1 MFKTDKVNYDD
12 LKFAIARTKT
22 LDPKLKKKMQRD
34 LRTKLRPM
42 ADKIAGK
49 VPNTGP
55 LSRMTPRWGSAQAK
69 VTTATASRAGRA
81 IVMISVS
88 GPGFA
93 RILSITERAGSRT
106 NGYTASGK
114 AMINGPTGK
123 GLQDRYP
130 LVGRGGRFIWKAF
143 LEYQP
148 LLRTTSISIV
158 NDFIDEANSMSWG
171 K

>member
-42 ADKIAGK
+42 AE
-49 VPNTGP
+49 
-55 LSRMTPRWGSAQAK
+55 

-143 LEYQP
+143 LQYQP
-148 LLRTTSISIV
+148 LLRATSISIV